1 MNDAPHT
8 DGERR
13 ADAQLLTAMLGA
25 SVRVLGPWS
34 LVISALALAALV
46 WRPSAQP
53 WPWPWLL
60 VLAAGVGERYLAWRL
75 ALDERLFA
83 LLGRGDLG
91 GLEALDGA
99 LQRLGLRRADP
110 AAPRPWLS
118 RVRGTQRLLRAH
130 LLVALLQTTA
140 LLFACCWRI

>member
-25 SVRVLGPWS
+25 SGRVLGPWS
-34 LVISALALAALV
+34 LVVSALALAALV

-53 WPWPWLL
+53 WPWLWLP

-75 ALDERLFA
+75 ALDERLFS
-83 LLGRGDLG
+83 LLGRGDPG
-91 GLEALDGA
+91 SLEALDGA
-99 LQRLGLRRADP
+99 LQRLGLRRAD
-110 AAPRPWLS
+110 AVPRPWLP

-130 LLVALLQTTA
+130 LLVVLLQTTA
-140 LLFACCWRI
+140 LLLACCWHL